1 MASTTCL
8 TNCYVTL
15 VTNTGST
22 ESDLIFVDCSGNT
35 ITIFVESGTTSLINF
50 CNSYPFSGDTNENLR
65 VSYFAKANSKYT
77 FSSCCENNVVYTTY
91 CNVKL
96 LSLDDSIY
104 GLEYIKSETGEIID
118 LQCMYISQ
126 KSGYK
131 VIPPPT
137 NNYIS
142 AINGFERYEE
152 FGCEQC
158 IEKHPCL
165 KQCYGLYSCDGGYQI
180 ITSTNTSLS
189 GYVDTFVYID
199 ILLPVPETPTTP
211 FLVKDLGVIDCST
224 EYEFTVIS
232 SAETCDC
239 RCYTFKT
246 PNDPINVGYVD
257 CDYNIIDTY
266 FPTGQTISFCSLVT
280 PIFATR
286 FPIAIKIG
294 DLCINGSCP
303 PPPAITIKPR
313 NECDVLTI
321 FPMDVECFITQ
332 PSTPYSYDGEASL
345 GITGG
350 TPPYQIV
357 WGIGSVAPAIT
368 NLNAGEYTATVT
380 DFYGDFVI
388 NTTCILTADTTT
400 TTTSTTIKPLPT
412 YGNLCLVIVLRS
424 GNKVDPFQTIQ
435 VQLDYD
441 DYKNNNPQWTSN
453 DGQYNL
459 SWSTGLTNNWVI
471 TGYTSQ
477 YASIVNNTTSTPP
490 LTGWQTLGAPEIY
503 SLTVLSGDCSV
514 NNLVGFDVSINPAK
528 CEKDGSIIIQAY
540 GGSGVYQYS
549 IDNGLNYSSNPIFQ
563 NLGGG
568 SYVVFVKD
576 SNGTISIQTVVVP
589 VQQAP
594 SFLVVLSANTNN
606 NTFIITSN
614 LQPGYTITFDF
625 NNVNN
630 FSYFPSTISP
640 QPQYDN
646 VVTVNG
652 FGVLPQT
659 LSTTTQTPLSLS
671 CSPTPVIQ
679 NNIHK
684 EFKNTFT
691 LSYNQTIT
699 GSFTNNS
706 INQPSGPC
714 VGSNKNYQLFLTNA
728 KVNNCKCC
736 NVKLNNPP
744 AEIAAIT
751 AQKL

>member
-1 MASTTCL
+1 MAGTCL
-8 TNCYVTL
+8 TNCRVAI

-22 ESDLIFVDCSGNT
+22 ENDLIFVDCSGNT
-35 ITIFVESGTTSLINF
+35 ITIFIESGTTSFINF
-50 CNSYPFSGDTNENLR
+50 CNTYPFSGNTIDDLEFSGFFKASS
-65 VSYFAKANSKYT
+65 SYS
-77 FSSCCENNVVYTTY
+77 FSSCCESSEVYTIY
-91 CNVKL
+91 GNEKI
-96 LSLDDSIY
+96 LSIDDALY

-118 LQCMYISQ
+118 LQCTRVFNKLIS
-126 KSGYK
+126 K
-131 VIPPPT
+131 VLPPPT
-137 NNYIS
+137 SNYIS
-142 AINGFERYEE
+142 AINGVEKYDE

-180 ITSTNTSLS
+180 ITSPNLILS

-199 ILLPVPETPTTP
+199 ILLPSPETPTTP
-211 FLVKDLGVIDCST
+211 FLVKDLGIIDCST
-224 EYEFTVIS
+224 EYEFTVVS

-246 PNDPINVGYVD
+246 PNDPIKTAYVD

-266 FPTGQTISFCSLVT
+266 FPTGQTISFCSLVR
-280 PIFATR
+280 PIFASR
-286 FPIAIKIG
+286 LPIAIKIG

-321 FPMDVECFITQ
+321 FPMGVECFVTQ

-357 WGIGSVAPAIT
+357 WGIGSVAPVIT

-412 YGNLCLVIVLRS
+412 YGNLCLIIVLRS
-424 GNKVDPFQTIQ
+424 GSKLEPFQTVQ

-459 SWSTGLTNNWVI
+459 YWLTGLTNNWVI

-477 YASIVNNTTSTPP
+477 YASIVNNTTSIPP
-490 LTGWQTLGAPEIY
+490 LTGWQALGAPEIY

-549 IDNGLNYSSNPIFQ
+549 IDNGLNYNSNPIFQ

-568 SYVVFVKD
+568 TYVVFVKD
-576 SNGTISIQTVVVP
+576 SNGVISIQTVVVP

-594 SFLVVLSANTNN
+594 SFTVILSANTNN
-606 NTFIITSN
+606 NTFIISSN

-630 FSYFPSTISP
+630 FSYYPSTISP

-646 VVTVNG
+646 TVTVNG
-652 FGVLPQT
+652 FGVLPQI
-659 LSTTTQTPLSLS
+659 LSTTTQTPLSLP
-671 CSPTPVIQ
+671 CSQIPVIQ
-679 NNIHK
+679 DNIHK

-699 GSFTNNS
+699 GSFTNNLV
-706 INQPSGPC
+706 NQPSGPC

-736 NVKLNNPP
+736 KTQIKNPP
-744 AEIAAIT
+744 AEIT
-751 AQKL
+751 AQKI